1 MLSPTPPPPTNQD
14 DQAAVCKSNLQT
26 IPSLQTYLGTC
37 RSTEELQRAN
47 SLLADIDDTAD
58 ILISQI
64 SIYNDNIL
72 TGDNIF
78 GTSASTSALSEV
90 KARNSDLKT
99 TVKDLKTDIAKYK
112 SIIEQTD
119 RDFVDEKDASPEKI
133 KRNTIHVLDDY
144 TLVVL
149 MFSYVIM
156 ALAALF
162 YYIWINNF
170 SVTSIAIGITATVMI
185 TLFLMIMAIRF
196 L

>member
-1 MLSPTPPPPTNQD
+1 MLAPTPPPPTNQD

-26 IPSLQTYLGTC
+26 IPSLQTSLGTC

-58 ILISQI
+58 VLISQI

-99 TVKDLKTDIAKYK
+99 TVKDLKIDI
-112 SIIEQTD
+112 IVLEQ
-119 RDFVDEKDASPEKI
+119 
-133 KRNTIHVLDDY
+133 
-144 TLVVL
+144 
-149 MFSYVIM
+149 YV
-156 ALAALF
+156 
-162 YYIWINNF
+162 
-170 SVTSIAIGITATVMI
+170 
-185 TLFLMIMAIRF
+185 
-196 L
+196 